1 MSNDVKLSTFP
12 SSKYEALTLLH
23 MQNKDLRGVSP
34 TELVELY
41 NSTYK
46 EIRQAFSTQP
56 RRKAKNGF

>member
-12 SSKYEALTLLH
+12 SSKYEALTILH

-46 EIRQAFSTQP
+46 EIREAFRTQP
-56 RRKAKNGF
+56 R